1 LGIQQDF
8 FVFTELLGLDTFG
21 SLLFRPIFP
30 IWRISISGGLSLVIG
45 GTELARSIR
54 SQDDYLFSFLNVHS
68 IVRGLVEG
76 RPTNL

>member
-8 FVFTELLGLDTFG
+8 LVFPELLGLNTFG

-30 IWRISISGGLSLVIG
+30 IRRISVSGGLSLVVG
-45 GTELARSIR
+45 GTELARGIR
-54 SQDDYLFSFLNVHS
+54 SQDDDLFSFLNVNS

-76 RPTNL
+76 RPANL